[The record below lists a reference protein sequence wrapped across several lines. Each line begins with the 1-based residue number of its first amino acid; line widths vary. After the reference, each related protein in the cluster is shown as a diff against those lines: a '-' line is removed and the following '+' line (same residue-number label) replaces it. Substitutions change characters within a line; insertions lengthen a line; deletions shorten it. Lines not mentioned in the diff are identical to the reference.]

1 MQERRDM
8 KRLIFVL
15 VALIALASATSVAVA
30 DTSENYA
37 MVSSTVTGGG
47 NTSASETHVVH
58 DSLAEPVTETHTSA
72 NYILHS
78 GHCSAVSQLQPPVP
92 EIASVVLIIIGLMG
106 LGISIWYVRRKNKI
120 LTKEQ
125 AVS

>member
-1 MQERRDM
+1 M
-8 KRLIFVL
+8 KRLIFMCMTL
-15 VALIALASATSVAVA
+15 VIFMSVAGLAAA
-30 DTSENYA
+30 DNSENYA
-37 MVSSTVTGGG
+37 MKSSIVTGGG
-47 NTSASETHVVH
+47 NTSASETHIVH

-92 EIASVVLIIIGLMG
+92 EIASIILVMIGLAG
-106 LGISIWYVRRKNKI
+106 LGVSIWYVRRKKQ
-120 LTKEQ
+120 KFEGAP

>member
-1 MQERRDM
+1 M
-8 KRLIFVL
+8 KRLIIVF
-15 VALIALASATSVAVA
+15 VALIALMSATNIAAA

-47 NTSASETHVVH
+47 NTSISETHIVH

-92 EIASVVLIIIGLMG
+92 EITSIVLILIGLMG
-106 LGISIWYVRRKNKI
+106 LGISIWYIRRKNKM
-120 LTKEQ
+120 LNGSQ